1 MSFLDKL
8 RKKTDTEEKAEVKP
22 KAISPKKEAKKTSAV
37 EGKTAVKN
45 QKLCAVLKR
54 PIITEKATLTGTY
67 VFEVQAEANKTEISK
82 AVKQMYGVLPKSVN
96 IIKVK
101 GKKVRSGQRA
111 GQRKDWK
118 KAVVSLNKGE
128 TIKVYEGA

>member
-1 MSFLDKL
+1 M
-8 RKKTDTEEKAEVKP
+8 
-22 KAISPKKEAKKTSAV
+22 
-37 EGKTAVKN
+37 
-45 QKLCAVLKR
+45 
-54 PIITEKATLTGTY
+54 ITEKATLTGTY